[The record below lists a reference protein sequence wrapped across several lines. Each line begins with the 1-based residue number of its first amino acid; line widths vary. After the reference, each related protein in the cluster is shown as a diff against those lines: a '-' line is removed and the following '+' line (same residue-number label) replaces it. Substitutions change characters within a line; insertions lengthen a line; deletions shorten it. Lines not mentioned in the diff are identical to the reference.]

1 MLANLIC
8 ILKTPLRQ
16 MAHGVAL
23 LIFCQLIYG
32 QMNQNPRV
40 RQDSFPASDTAQ
52 SDLAKE
58 NLDRVAASS
67 IQIREVLVQNE
78 GLLVE
83 LKRWIAKEAS
93 DSGQVVRESNLS
105 EEAIFERLERD
116 VKFRSIATR
125 LLQRYGYLLPVP
137 NPDSAFAKEQDL
149 VLKERAR
156 RMVAVEA
163 QEDAEALQPGGNN
176 RGEAAVERTR
186 TCDVRQDRDCENS
199 RRRKARPVSSSDE
212 ELPAPAPDAG
222 PEPGAPSR
230 TVRISLGERTG
241 QPERTGSSAELE
253 MASKSDIDNPFAA
266 QIPDFPPPDSLNASN
281 RNLSYPDTTGRRD
294 PRFRN
299 DVSDSQSFSANGS
312 ANSRGDR
319 RQLMPGP
326 LEEEDL
332 TPVKMVRPANPY
344 ADIPSLY
351 DMYVQAAAW
360 QRPAK
365 RFGVDVF
372 RNISNQPDVIP
383 MDLPVGP
390 DYVVGTGD
398 SLAIDLWGSVSER
411 LVRLVDREGRIALPE
426 IGPLLVSGKNLGEV
440 QQDVQRAL
448 RGAFREVSADVSL
461 SRVRTV
467 RVYVVGDVAE
477 PGAYDISSLSTPLN
491 ALFAAGGVTPR
502 GSLRTLRHFR
512 GKQLVQQV
520 DAYDLLLHG
529 VRSDLKRLEDG
540 DTLLVPPLGAQVT
553 VDGMVRRP
561 GIYELLDENSLAD
574 VLALSGG
581 ILPTAALRHIEVQR
595 VEAHEKRTM
604 LSLDLTS
611 NVPASGLLASNV
623 PPSKIPAPA
632 ALRSDVLPS
641 GFLPSS
647 MVAPRPD
654 HNDVDREMQ
663 AFKVQDGDQIHIF
676 PIAAYNED
684 AIYLEGHVLRPGR
697 YSFKPGMKLTDLI
710 SSYSDLLPEP
720 APHYAEIVRL
730 NAPDFHP
737 SVESFDISAA
747 LANSATAPTLHRL
760 DTVRIFSRYDFEK
773 PPDVSVGGEVRAPGD
788 YRTSGEVRLRDAVYL
803 AGGLTPD
810 AALDSA
816 QLFRTQADGSLRIL
830 SVDLNEALAGNPI
843 DNIVI
848 QPRDRLLVHK
858 KLERV
863 DVPTVNITGEVAKP
877 GRYPLTGNMRVAD
890 LIRVAGGLK
899 RSAFAEDADLT
910 RFVASDGVGQ
920 RMQVKLTAAL
930 SGDMNEDISL
940 RNGDVLAVRQLPQW
954 NDLGASVTVR
964 GEVLH
969 PATYGIEP
977 GERLSSLLMRCNGF
991 TPEAYP
997 YGAVLIRKEVRQLEM
1012 KSHLEL
1018 VSRIKSEEAY
1028 LKAMPD
1034 TDADSKNARLTAIAQ
1049 TETTLQQLEVIAPV
1063 GRLVIHIP
1071 PDLRKMAKTPA
1082 DIPLRDGDELIVP
1095 KKSNYVLVSG
1105 QVFNPTAVSYQPGRS
1120 AKWYLN
1126 ESGGFTQIA
1135 DKDAVF
1141 VVRADG
1147 TVLSSRNNSVLW
1159 SGDSMN
1165 TVLKPGDSII
1175 VPEKAP
1181 KVAARNWAQLLQSA
1195 QVATSV
1201 ALTIAY
1207 IH

>member
-1 MLANLIC
+1 MSTNLIFIPKASLGRVANC
-8 ILKTPLRQ
+8 
-16 MAHGVAL
+16 VAL
-23 LIFCQLIYG
+23 LIFCQLVYG
-32 QMNQNPRV
+32 QTNQSPRA
-40 RQDSFPASDTAQ
+40 RQDAFPANDTGL

-58 NLDRVAASS
+58 NLDRVAASP
-67 IQIREVLVQNE
+67 IQIRGVLVQDA

-93 DSGQVVRESNLS
+93 DNGQVVREANLS

-116 VKFRSIATR
+116 VTFRSIATR

-137 NPDSAFAKEQDL
+137 NPNSDVAREQDL

-156 RMVAVEA
+156 RLVAIEA
-163 QEDAEALQPGGNN
+163 QEDADALRAGRSNQDEAD
-176 RGEAAVERTR
+176 VERTG
-186 TCDVRQDRDCENS
+186 TCDARQDRDCEDRGGS
-199 RRRKARPVSSSDE
+199 KTRTPSSTGNE
-212 ELPAPAPDAG
+212 PPATTPQ
-222 PEPGAPSR
+222 EPLQSPPSH
-230 TVRISLGERTG
+230 TLRTG
-241 QPERTGSSAELE
+241 IDGQSRAGASAEFELASKTGTDVPFASQLPDFLVPDGSTGSN
-253 MASKSDIDNPFAA
+253 K
-266 QIPDFPPPDSLNASN
+266 
-281 RNLSYPDTTGRRD
+281 NLPYPDTTGARD
-294 PRFRN
+294 LPPRN
-299 DVSDSQSFSANGS
+299 EISESQSFPANRSANPQANRKRLS
-312 ANSRGDR
+312 AG
-319 RQLMPGP
+319 QF
-326 LEEEDL
+326 EEDVMA
-332 TPVKMVRPANPY
+332 VKMVRPANPY

-351 DMYVQAAAW
+351 DMYVQAATV
-360 QRPAK
+360 QRPAQ

-372 RNISNQPDVIP
+372 RNTANQPDVIP

-398 SLAIDLWGSVSER
+398 SLAIDLWGSVSQR
-411 LVRLVDREGRIALPE
+411 LVRLVDRGGRISLPE

-440 QQDVQRAL
+440 QQEVQRAL
-448 RGAFREVSADVSL
+448 RNAFREVSADVSL

-491 ALFAAGGVTPR
+491 ALFAAGGVTAR
-502 GSLRTLRHFR
+502 GSLRALRHSR

-540 DTLLVPPLGAQVT
+540 DTLLVPPLGPQVT
-553 VDGMVRRP
+553 VEGMVRRP
-561 GIYELLDENSLAD
+561 GVYELLDENSLTD
-574 VLALSGG
+574 VLALAGG

-604 LSLDLTS
+604 LTLDLGS
-611 NVPASGLLASNV
+611 NDLASNDV
-623 PPSKIPAPA
+623 ASK
-632 ALRSDVLPS
+632 
-641 GFLPSS
+641 
-647 MVAPRPD
+647 PD
-654 HNDVDREMQ
+654 HEDVDKRMQ
-663 AFKVQDGDQIHIF
+663 AFKVRDGDQIHIF

-684 AIYLEGHVLRPGR
+684 AIYLQGHVLRPGR

-747 LANSATAPTLHRL
+747 LSNPATAPTLNRL
-760 DTVRIFSRYDFEK
+760 DTVRIFSRYDFER

-788 YRTSGEVRLRDAVYL
+788 YRTSGEAHLRDAVYL

-816 QLFRTQADGSLRIL
+816 QLFRTQADGTLRIL
-830 SVDLNEALAGNPI
+830 SVDLHEALAGNPI

-848 QPRDRLLVHK
+848 QPRDRLLIHR

-863 DVPTVNITGEVAKP
+863 DAPTVNITGEVAKP

-899 RSAFAEDADLT
+899 RSAFPDDADLT
-910 RFVASDGVGQ
+910 RFAASDGPSERQ
-920 RMQVKLTAAL
+920 QVKLTAAL
-930 SGDMNEDISL
+930 SGDINENIAM
-940 RNGDVLAVRQLPQW
+940 RNGDVLAIRQIPQW

-977 GERLSSLLMRCNGF
+977 GERLSSLLKRCNGF

-997 YGAVLIRKEVRQLEM
+997 YGAVLIRKEVRDVEM

-1018 VSRIKSEEAY
+1018 LNRIKTEAGY
-1028 LKAMPD
+1028 LKSLPEG
-1034 TDADSKNARLTAIAQ
+1034 DSDQKTAKLTAIAQ
-1049 TETTLQQLEVIAPV
+1049 TETTLQQLEATAPI

-1071 PDLRKMAKTPA
+1071 PDLKKLANSPA
-1082 DIPLRDGDELIVP
+1082 DTALRDGDELIIP
-1095 KKSNYVLVSG
+1095 KKSNYVIVSG
-1105 QVFNPTAVSYQPGRS
+1105 QVFNPTAISYEPGRS

-1126 ESGGFTQIA
+1126 QSGGLTAIA

-1147 TVLSSRNNSVLW
+1147 SILSSKNSSGLW
-1159 SGDSMN
+1159 LGDAMN

-1175 VPEKAP
+1175 VPERAP
-1181 KVAARNWAQLLQSA
+1181 KIAPRNWAQLLQAA

-1201 ALTIAY
+1201 ALTVAY